1 MKSLRPLQAP
11 PRPPRGQHSPP
22 PATAAHGSFLRL
34 HQPPHAPNFPVPLP
48 GDQAGGALAGHRGPA
63 APPAARSGDSRE
75 GGREAHSQRAREEPS
90 GALPPRALP
99 RLPGPQSHQPGT
111 PHLRPAS
118 HPSSSHRAGNVEA
131 DPHPRP
137 QCPPPLVPPRAG
149 STCPQMHTRAHTHAR
164 TRTRAATAV
173 PAGTRASPWQK
184 ESCPV
189 PLLRNLPEGK
199 SQRKTLGQ
207 LLNRKNSQRARCPAH
222 SGFWKVR
229 EEVEFWPRPPPPHTL
244 LRRIHSLPPGPCTS
258 QRGSVPFAGAQS
270 EGPSP
275 QPRGRE
281 AARAHVHVHE
291 RTRVRTA
298 RACAD
303 VRERDTRA
311 ALRTRAPRRG
321 A

>member
-75 GGREAHSQRAREEPS
+75 GGREAHSQRAREQPS

-118 HPSSSHRAGNVEA
+118 HPSCSHRAGNVEA

-137 QCPPPLVPPRAG
+137 QCTPPLVPPRAG

-229 EEVEFWPRPPPPHTL
+229 EEVEFWPRPPPSPHAT
-244 LRRIHSLPPGPCTS
+244 
-258 QRGSVPFAGAQS
+258 
-270 EGPSP
+270 
-275 QPRGRE
+275 
-281 AARAHVHVHE
+281 
-291 RTRVRTA
+291 
-298 RACAD
+298 
-303 VRERDTRA
+303 
-311 ALRTRAPRRG
+311 
-321 A
+321 